1 MNTNSNNR
9 VANAVVVNNT
19 NNENLVNN
27 NSVVATQ
34 KAEKEIKN
42 ATAVVA
48 DEEIDIEKEFLDSTP
63 SILNSGEAAS
73 EDLET
78 LNLDDDLSGEPAG
91 SFDFTLEC
99 DKPNVKQA
107 YDNAGAYAML
117 MSIMNRNSNINVE
130 FKLDK
135 DNFHYAWIESRGVA
149 GFKYYLKN
157 ESFNGIVR
165 YLTKGEVTEF
175 DPAPQE
181 YERAKFTNNF
191 YIMKLFV
198 DKGMMLQCTPLFRE
212 RPEYISA
219 FLPSKKGKITF
230 RIKRTEQ
237 VVNYLREAGQFI

>member
-1 MNTNSNNR
+1 MDKKIYNT
-9 VANAVVVNNT
+9 VNNI
-19 NNENLVNN
+19 
-27 NSVVATQ
+27 A
-34 KAEKEIKN
+34 
-42 ATAVVA
+42 AVPEV
-48 DEEIDIEKEFLDSTP
+48 DIEKELNETSISTTYDKNKTFE
-63 SILNSGEAAS
+63 SS
-73 EDLET
+73 LE
-78 LNLDDDLSGEPAG
+78 LNLNEDISSGVEDR
-91 SFDFTLEC
+91 FDYSLDC
-99 DKPNVKQA
+99 DKPSVKQA
-107 YDNAGAYAML
+107 YDNAGAFATL
-117 MSIMNRNSNINVE
+117 LSIMNRNGNINVE
-130 FKLDK
+130 FRLDK
-135 DNFHYAWIESRGVA
+135 ENFHYAWIESRGVA

>member
-1 MNTNSNNR
+1 MDKKIYNT
-9 VANAVVVNNT
+9 VNNI
-19 NNENLVNN
+19 
-27 NSVVATQ
+27 A
-34 KAEKEIKN
+34 
-42 ATAVVA
+42 AVPEV
-48 DEEIDIEKEFLDSTP
+48 DIEKELNETSISTTYDKNKTFE
-63 SILNSGEAAS
+63 SS
-73 EDLET
+73 LE
-78 LNLDDDLSGEPAG
+78 LNLNEDISSGVEDG
-91 SFDFTLEC
+91 FDYSLDC
-99 DKPNVKQA
+99 DKPSVKQA
-107 YDNAGAYAML
+107 YDNAGAFATL
-117 MSIMNRNSNINVE
+117 LSIMNRNGNINVE
-130 FKLDK
+130 FRLDK
-135 DNFHYAWIESRGVA
+135 ENFHYAWIESRGVA

>member
-1 MNTNSNNR
+1 MDKKIYNT
-9 VANAVVVNNT
+9 VNNI
-19 NNENLVNN
+19 
-27 NSVVATQ
+27 A
-34 KAEKEIKN
+34 
-42 ATAVVA
+42 AVPEV
-48 DEEIDIEKEFLDSTP
+48 DIEKELNEASISTTYDKNKTFE
-63 SILNSGEAAS
+63 SS
-73 EDLET
+73 LE
-78 LNLDDDLSGEPAG
+78 LNLNEDISSGVEDG
-91 SFDFTLEC
+91 FDYSLDC
-99 DKPNVKQA
+99 DKPSVKQA
-107 YDNAGAYAML
+107 YDNAGAFATL
-117 MSIMNRNSNINVE
+117 LSIMNRNGNINVE
-130 FKLDK
+130 FRLDK
-135 DNFHYAWIESRGVA
+135 ENFHYAWIESRGVA